1 MSNYKLIDKI
11 TNLNKAYKEI
21 GSGIKIL
28 EKLYKSNPDV
38 SYYLYKLKKIYGQL
52 NKKLLKLIQ
61 QEQMDEDFDKLII
74 TLKKENY
81 NE

>member
-1 MSNYKLIDKI
+1 MKNKIIKL
-11 TNLNKAYKEI
+11 NLAYKEI

-28 EKLYKSNPDV
+28 RKLYQTNPEV
-38 SYYLYKLKKIYGQL
+38 SYYLWKLEKIYGQL

-61 QEQMDEDFDKLII
+61 QEQRNEDWERLVIQ
-74 TLKKENY
+74 LKKEKK